1 MKKVESKC
9 FDWDNITIK
18 KYYEIKDILDD
29 KDMDDITKNVKI
41 VSIITDK
48 DEEEIWNMELTE
60 VGDYVDKLKF
70 LNKFDIP
77 KRPDMKITL
86 PHYNIEVMKDTSKI
100 NVAQY
105 VDFQSFVVLPL
116 REGIDKILSV
126 FLIPKGKTYNTDYDI
141 LDLQKEI
148 RENLSFRIAQGLLGF
163 FLRGHIRSLIHFLD
177 YSEREIR
184 KEKNQELMA
193 QMKMKRMEVEQKLK
207 DLIHLIG

>member
-1 MKKVESKC
+1 MKKAESKC
-9 FDWDNITIK
+9 FDWDNITIN

-41 VSIITDK
+41 VAIITDK

-163 FLRGHIRSLIHFLD
+163 FLMGHIRSLIHFLD

-184 KEKNQELMA
+184 KEKNQDLMA
-193 QMKMKRMEVEQKLK
+193 QMKMKRMEVEQRLK

>member
-1 MKKVESKC
+1 MKKEESRC
-9 FDWDNITIK
+9 FDWDNITIN

-48 DEEEIWNMELTE
+48 DEDEIWNMELTE

-105 VDFQSFVVLPL
+105 VDFQSFVTLPL
-116 REGIDKILSV
+116 RDGIDKILSV
-126 FLIPKGKTYNTDYDI
+126 FLIPKGKNYNTDYDI

-177 YSEREIR
+177 YSEKELK
-184 KEKNQELMA
+184 KEKNQDLMA
-193 QMKMKRMEVEQKLK
+193 QMKKKRMEVEQRLK